1 LLSCRKA
8 ELSASMIGV
17 SALWFIV
24 GETNRASKINRPRVL
39 TEMKMR
45 LFKDYT
51 TLVYAFNYMG

>member
-1 LLSCRKA
+1 
-8 ELSASMIGV
+8 MIGV

-51 TLVYAFNYMG
+51 TLVYTFNYMG